1 MWRGHR
7 EDYFKARWDDKQ
19 GGPRP
24 PQTRYMIYDPYK
36 FLDRIIIKKQP
47 LEAVVRDAV
56 EFVNQ
61 RALEFGM
68 VEEWADPWKSG
79 GEFAYVKREPA
90 VSYTILRF

>member
-1 MWRGHR
+1 
-7 EDYFKARWDDKQ
+7 
-19 GGPRP
+19 
-24 PQTRYMIYDPYK
+24 MIYDPYK
-36 FLDRIIIKKQP
+36 FLDRILIQKQP

-68 VEEWADPWKSG
+68 VEWADPWKSG
-79 GEFAYVKREPA
+79 GEFTHAKREPA